1 MFDAAK
7 IIEWCA
13 GLGQKLEEI
22 DFFYFL
28 ATKFCGI
35 IDNGYQIQ

>member
-28 ATKFCGI
+28 GI
-35 IDNGYQIQ
+35 